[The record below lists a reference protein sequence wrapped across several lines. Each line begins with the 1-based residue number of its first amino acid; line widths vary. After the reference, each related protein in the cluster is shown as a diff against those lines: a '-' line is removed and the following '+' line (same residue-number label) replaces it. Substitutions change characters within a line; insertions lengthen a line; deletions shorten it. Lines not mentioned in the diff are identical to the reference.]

1 MNCGSPLSCGHSHSA
16 LPQPHPGLLLFL
28 LPVRHALDAHG
39 HVGGG
44 NAGVARWGVATALA
58 VLLCLGALPL
68 APLLWLAGRLD
79 P

>member
-1 MNCGSPLSCGHSHSA
+1 MT
-16 LPQPHPGLLLFL
+16 
-28 LPVRHALDAHG
+28 RED
-39 HVGGG
+39 VG
-44 NAGVARWGVATALA
+44 WGVATALA